1 MADSK
6 EFFGD
11 EAVEE
16 VQKLFPD
23 IPLNDVQKHVIRKEG
38 YVAGEYTDVGKVAKG
53 VGQTG
58 EFVDK
63 TFLDTFAEKEDLAR
77 RLIPDYDSL
86 SLDLQKAI
94 MSGVYRGDLSG
105 SPKTLD
111 FINQGQWGL
120 AADEFLDNNEYRDA
134 STPKGVKK
142 RMEEIARTF
151 KNRSFANDTVKEFTA
166 PRGNPTRERQM
177 LARAL
182 QNG

>member
-1 MADSK
+1 MANSK

-23 IPLNDVQKHVIRKEG
+23 ILLNDVQKHVIRKEG
-38 YVAGEYTDVGKVAKG
+38 YVAGEYTDVGRVAKG

-94 MSGVYRGDLSG
+94 MSGVYRGDYRVLL
-105 SPKTLD
+105 KHWTLL
-111 FINQGQWGL
+111 IKAN
-120 AADEFLDNNEYRDA
+120 
-134 STPKGVKK
+134 GV
-142 RMEEIARTF
+142 
-151 KNRSFANDTVKEFTA
+151 
-166 PRGNPTRERQM
+166 
-177 LARAL
+177 
-182 QNG
+182 